1 MALLDDVKV
10 AVRVVSSAYDTE
22 LTDLIKAA
30 LKDMG
35 ITDIKTAMLVETNP
49 DPLIK
54 RAVITYCKINFGYA
68 QLNEDQYDR
77 LKAAYDEQK
86 AQMLMSSGYTDWGD
100 GNA

>member
-86 AQMLMSSGYTDWGD
+86 AQMLMSSGYTVWGD
-100 GNA
+100 GTA